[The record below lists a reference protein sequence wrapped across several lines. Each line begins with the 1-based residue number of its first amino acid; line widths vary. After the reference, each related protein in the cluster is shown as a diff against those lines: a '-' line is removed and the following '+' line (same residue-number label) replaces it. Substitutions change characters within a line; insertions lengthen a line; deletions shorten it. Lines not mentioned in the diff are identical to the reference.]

1 MQSKVKTD
9 MAVAALSTASIALNT
24 SPAPA
29 PAAQQPSEAPQAFA
43 KLVERAKPE
52 DKAPEDGTRAQATP
66 DGDAETAAAAE
77 DSSVNPP
84 EGEAKELP
92 SSQPVDL
99 LAEIEAM
106 VTAAS
111 QLGVNQPMP
120 IAPMPPAPV
129 ATPSET
135 AATSV
140 ATTVALPADIATAT
154 AKSITAMMPTASD
167 GPARSIGADTN
178 TARAAVT
185 TPVATTST
193 PAAPIPETGSPVET
207 AESSSAAT
215 PSTMVE
221 DGGSPR
227 TGDGLRSGSAARS
240 DIAALLASLKS
251 VYQPAKPR
259 DAVAAEAAP
268 VPLPAQKLAE
278 LAAGTA
284 PAAVAAAI
292 VPAAQPTTAAVVQ
305 PVLAAVM
312 PAVTTPKTARPA
324 AGAAATSIVDANVP
338 SATPLPDTTISQDGN
353 APLPQARTAEADTS
367 TPPPA
372 DPAAGPA
379 LAPADTTPA
388 PIASSTPT
396 TSAAPHAEGVPVAT
410 QAEQSVA
417 RHLDL
422 ARDNQWLDR
431 LARDISQ
438 AASQQGHL
446 KFQLNPEHLGALTVE
461 IANSASGTA
470 IRMTADTDQ
479 ARTIIADAQPRLL
492 AEVRAQGLRVSESHV
507 DLSQQGGGSSASAQG
522 QQRQSSENHKPF
534 AATQAAIRDDAG
546 ESASRDDGEL
556 YA

>member
-29 PAAQQPSEAPQAFA
+29 IQQASEAPQAFA
-43 KLVERAKPE
+43 KLIERAKPE
-52 DKAPEDGTRAQATP
+52 DKAPEDGTRPQATP
-66 DGDAETAAAAE
+66 DGDAESAAAE
-77 DSSVNPP
+77 DSSVNLP
-84 EGEAKELP
+84 EGEAKALP
-92 SSQPVDL
+92 SDQPVDL

-111 QLGVNQPMP
+111 QLGINQPMP
-120 IAPMPPAPV
+120 LAPAPL
-129 ATPSET
+129 APGPLPSDT
-135 AATSV
+135 AAATV
-140 ATTVALPADIATAT
+140 TMPAAIATTM
-154 AKSITAMMPTASD
+154 AKSMSAIKSMPAMTPAASD
-167 GPARSIGADTN
+167 GPDRSTGTDAH
-178 TARAAVT
+178 AALAAVT
-185 TPVATTST
+185 APVITST
-193 PAAPIPETGSPVET
+193 PAAPIPAADSPVEA
-207 AESSSAAT
+207 AEASPAAAPSAQ
-215 PSTMVE
+215 VE
-221 DGGSPR
+221 NGKSP
-227 TGDGLRSGSAARS
+227 GIADDAKSGSAVRS

-251 VYQPAKPR
+251 VYQPAKAG
-259 DAVAAEAAP
+259 DAAAP
-268 VPLPAQKLAE
+268 DALPAPLPAEKLAE

-292 VPAAQPTTAAVVQ
+292 AAETQPAAAVMVQ
-305 PVLAAVM
+305 PALAAAM
-312 PAVTTPKTARPA
+312 PAVTAPKTARPA
-324 AGAAATSIVDANVP
+324 AGATAVGIVDP
-338 SATPLPDTTISQDGN
+338 SALTATPLPDTRITQDSD
-353 APLPQARTAEADTS
+353 APLSEASTAEADVS
-367 TPPPA
+367 APLPA
-372 DPAAGPA
+372 NPAAGPA
-379 LAPADTTPA
+379 PAAAADTTPA
-388 PIASSTPT
+388 PIAVSASTP
-396 TSAAPHAEGVPVAT
+396 SAAAPTDGVPVTT

-507 DLSQQGGGSSASAQG
+507 DLNQQGGGSSASAQG
-522 QQRQSSENHKPF
+522 QRRQSSENHKPF

-546 ESASRDDGEL
+546 DSAARDDGEL